1 MKYSL
6 RLVESAEFD
15 ILDLHRFVEL
25 NDGPGRADDLL
36 AQIEKTIAA
45 LDHLP
50 ERGHFSPEL
59 ARLGIHDFRE
69 IHYKPYR
76 IIYTVAEQE
85 VVVQAILDGRRDLRD
100 LLEAR
105 LLRKW

>member
-1 MKYSL
+1 MKYSV
-6 RLVESAEFD
+6 RLVEAAEFD
-15 ILDLHRFVEL
+15 ILMLHRFVESS
-25 NDGPGRADDLL
+25 DGPGRADGLL
-36 AQIEKTIAA
+36 AKIEMTIAT
-45 LDHLP
+45 LDHQP
-50 ERGHFSPEL
+50 GRGHFPPEL

-76 IIYTVAEQE
+76 IIYTVEGQE

-105 LLRKW
+105 LLR